1 MPLCAGCLRYDQR
14 AFACQIVLA
23 SGQTVFHLEGPNSIG
38 SWRMEGAGDS
48 ETVIVI
54 IRLAIHGD
62 DKVPL
67 LSVLLFPLRFDVHTF
82 DFEQ

>member
-1 MPLCAGCLRYDQR
+1 MPLCAGRHRYDQR
-14 AFACQIVLA
+14 AFAGQIVLA

-38 SWRMEGAGDS
+38 SWRMEGASDS

-62 DKVPL
+62 KVPL
-67 LSVLLFPLRFDVHTF
+67 LSVLLLPLLFDVHTF